1 VVALGK
7 VLLGVQPQVLGSD
20 QGLVAMGMK
29 DTVLPFANGVERLGH
44 VFHDVEPVEDDLVIG
59 GAEVGA
65 EVDLGSHNKNRA
77 LEILGPC
84 IALA

>member
-1 VVALGK
+1 MVALGK

-44 VFHDVEPVEDDLVIG
+44 VSHDVEPVEDDLVIG
-59 GAEVGA
+59 GAEV
-65 EVDLGSHNKNRA
+65 DLGGHNRSPSVSGPA
-77 LEILGPC
+77 IRLG
-84 IALA
+84 